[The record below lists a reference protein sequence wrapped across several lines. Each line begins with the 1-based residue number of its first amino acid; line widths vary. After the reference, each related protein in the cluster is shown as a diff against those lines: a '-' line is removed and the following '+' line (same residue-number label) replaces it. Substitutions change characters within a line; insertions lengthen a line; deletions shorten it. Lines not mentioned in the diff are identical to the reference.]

1 MYVVDGEDE
10 GMMGFW
16 DCPYGTVGCVDE
28 GSACLE
34 CVGDDDRVIL
44 DHKWNC
50 AVDGFCYVCQSL

>member
-1 MYVVDGEDE
+1 
-10 GMMGFW
+10 MMGFW